1 MEAASPDRAGASA
14 IPDRTGTN
22 AARGPIRNAMTVDVE
37 DYFQVWAF
45 SSQVAPGNWDCWPT
59 RVERNT
65 DLVLETFAEAGTRA
79 TFFTLGWVAERFPT
93 LVRRIVDAGHE
104 LASHGMAHVRVSE
117 QTPEQFA
124 ADAGRAKV
132 LLEDTGGCPVRG
144 FRAASFSISAST
156 PWAFDVLADAGY
168 LYSSSIHPIRHDHYS
183 MPHAPRFAHRPAGS
197 SGGVIEV
204 PVTTL
209 SLGQRRIPCGGG
221 GYFRLLPYA
230 FSRWALSRVLATGR
244 QPCVFYFHPWE
255 FDPEQPRI
263 PGASTR
269 ARFRHY
275 TNLGRMRG
283 KVRRVLGDFAWDRMD
298 VAIGL
303 DEPGEQ
309 VHPSATAQAR
319 KP

>member
-1 MEAASPDRAGASA
+1 MTSALHPDAPASDRANATA
-14 IPDRTGTN
+14 ISEGTGTN
-22 AARGPIRNAMTVDVE
+22 AAPGPIRNAMTVDVE

-45 SSQVAPGNWDCWPT
+45 SSQVAPGDWDRWPT

-65 DLVLETFAEAGTRA
+65 DLVLETFTEARIRA
-79 TFFTLGWVAERFPT
+79 TFFTLGWVAERFPA

-124 ADAGRAKV
+124 QDAGRAKA

-144 FRAASFSISAST
+144 YRAANFSMGAAM
-156 PWAFDVLADAGY
+156 PWAFHVLADAGY

-183 MPHAPRFAHRPAGS
+183 MPRAQRLAHRPTGG
-197 SGGVIEV
+197 GGVIEV

-209 SLGQRRIPCGGG
+209 ALGRCRIPCGGG
-221 GYFRLLPYA
+221 GYFRLFPYA
-230 FSRWALSRVLATGR
+230 VSRWALARVLATDH

-263 PGASTR
+263 PGASAR

-283 KVRRVLGDFAWDRMD
+283 KVRRLLGDFTWDRMD

-303 DEPGEQ
+303 EQPGGRTL
-309 VHPSATAQAR
+309 PSTVA
-319 KP
+319 